1 LYKESLGNLESL
13 ESVESQNHFLFPDFL
28 DFQDFL
34 KDEKQMK
41 KCPTCDKTFDDGLR
55 FCQTDGTPLVEAAET
70 SSEDPYKTIVADTDA
85 TAPSDPFKTI
95 VGMPSPIDKK
105 EEVLEFPEEPDMLKT
120 MVSSLNKFKDKAD
133 ADDVKK
139 VPPSQFNDLTP
150 PGGTKAE
157 NAGDAVPLP
166 SEPPNFDAI
175 FSQKPTASDS
185 LPKPDETSSSVPT
198 SSTGRS
204 PVSET
209 PPPQF
214 DPKPLPSESSSSRS
228 PLENP
233 PSPPIP
239 SPFDR
244 SMPPRYQ
251 TPSVPPFME
260 AEIKAEAL
268 NTPYAEQVEQQNQ
281 QMQQPD
287 WSPPA
292 SSWENKE
299 IGQNTPFQPPAAGSG
314 KNQTLAIVSLVCGI
328 LSMLCCVSVIT
339 GPAGL
344 ITGFM
349 AKKNAEQ
356 NPNEYGGKSL
366 ALGGIITGAIGTALF
381 VVLLILQIFF
391 GVLGGI
397 FGNI

>member
-1 LYKESLGNLESL
+1 VAG
-13 ESVESQNHFLFPDFL
+13 
-28 DFQDFL
+28 
-34 KDEKQMK
+34 KD
-41 KCPTCDKTFDDGLR
+41 
-55 FCQTDGTPLVEAAET
+55 V
-70 SSEDPYKTIVADTDA
+70 
-85 TAPSDPFKTI
+85 TAPPDPFKTI
-95 VGMPSPIDKK
+95 VEMPSLTDKREK
-105 EEVLEFPEEPDMLKT
+105 VLEFPEEPDMLKT
-120 MVSSLNKFKDKAD
+120 MVSSPNKPKDKAD
-133 ADDVKK
+133 ADDIKK
-139 VPPSQFNDLTP
+139 VPPPSPFNDLIP
-150 PGGTKAE
+150 PGGTKVE
-157 NAGDAVPLP
+157 NASDAVPLP

-175 FSQKPTASDS
+175 FSQKPTASES
-185 LPKPDETSSSVPT
+185 LPKPDETSSRGST

-204 PVSET
+204 SVSEN

-214 DPKPLPSESSSSRS
+214 NPKPLPSESSSSRS
-228 PLENP
+228 PFED
-233 PSPPIP
+233 PPIP

-251 TPSVPPFME
+251 TPSVPPFKE
-260 AEIKAEAL
+260 AEIQAEAL

-287 WSPPA
+287 WLPPA
-292 SSWENKE
+292 PAASWENKE
-299 IGQNTPFQPPAAGSG
+299 IGQNAPFQPLPAGQG
-314 KNQTLAIVSLVCGI
+314 QNQTLAIVSLVCGI

-391 GVLGGI
+391 GVLGGVL
-397 FGNI
+397 GNI